1 MFHAAIAGSLPQPAW
16 RAQIKKPWLRQVSA

>member
-16 RAQIKKPWLRQVSA
+16 RVQITKPWLRQVSA